1 MKHIIKCKPILI
13 QAWDADEGLNAQ
25 IRYFLNFLSTP
36 EISEQVFEMNQDTGD
51 VGLKV
56 PLSDLA
62 GNTFHVSWCP
72 ALDKT

>member
-1 MKHIIKCKPILI
+1 M
-13 QAWDADEGLNAQ
+13 NAQ

-62 GNTFHVSWCP
+62 GNTFHVSWRP
-72 ALDKT
+72 LLDNTQVLYSMQALVNTNIS